1 MIKKVGEKYYL
12 YSKDGKRIL
21 GRFRTRKAAMKR
33 EKQVAFYKNKG

>member
-1 MIKKVGEKYYL
+1 MIRKVGEKYYL

-33 EKQVAFYKNKG
+33 ERQVAFYKDKG

>member
-33 EKQVAFYKNKG
+33 ESQVAFYKNKG